1 MNKIQ
6 FPLILPIYSLIPERS
21 SLILN
26 LSSSFV
32 VFIVFISGGIVSV
45 RIVKSDNNLDLKHEN
60 KLDFSFL
67 SPSIYSVKI
76 YMNNTIINKRI
87 VIQ

>member
-1 MNKIQ
+1 MNVKGH
-6 FPLILPIYSLIPERS
+6 
-21 SLILN
+21 
-26 LSSSFV
+26 V
-32 VFIVFISGGIVSV
+32 VY
-45 RIVKSDNNLDLKHEN
+45 DNNLDLKHEN

-76 YMNNTIINKRI
+76 YMNNTIINKSI